1 MNHLLRNTICFM
13 IIFWGFVTEI
23 PAQVLN
29 FQVTVQTERLQPRD
43 REDLQ
48 DLDQKLVS
56 YINNSTWSDH
66 NQDIVLEGNL
76 QIIVETFSTRGSDK
90 VYRAQFLVSSPSGEN
105 FRDKACEFTYY
116 PSQSFEFY
124 RTAFDPLPSLVDYYM
139 NMVIGGEMDTY
150 ELFAGTP
157 FYNKAQDIAN
167 QGQLSNYQLGWTK
180 RLEQVIRTTDA
191 DHVPLR
197 EAKFYYYEGLYFIE
211 KERNPAYAR
220 KFAKGVIERLEKVY
234 NKRPN
239 SAALKR
245 FLDSHFQEL
254 PKLLQ
259 FDKNRD
265 NLNVLIRIDARH
277 RDTYRNI
284 ELGS

>member
-1 MNHLLRNTICFM
+1 M
-13 IIFWGFVTEI
+13 IISCRIHILLLTLLLGMFTLTN
-23 PAQVLN
+23 AQVLN
-29 FQVTVQTERLQPRD
+29 FQVKLHTERLQPRD

-48 DLDQKLVS
+48 GLEQKLTD

-66 NQDIVLEGNL
+66 NQDIILEGNL

-90 VYRAQFLVSSPSGEN
+90 IYRGQFLISSPSGEN
-105 FRDKACEFTYY
+105 FRDKACEFTYF
-116 PSQSFEFY
+116 PSQAFEFY
-124 RTAFDPLPSLVDYYM
+124 RTSFEPLLSLVDYYM
-139 NMVIGGEMDTY
+139 NMVLGGEMDTF

-191 DHVPLR
+191 DHVALR
-197 EAKFYYYEGLYFIE
+197 EAKFYYYEGLYFVE
-211 KERNPAYAR
+211 KKQNPVYAR
-220 KFAKGVIERLEKVY
+220 KFAKGVVKRLEKVY

-245 FLDSHFQEL
+245 FLDSHFQAL

-277 RDTYRNI
+277 RDTYRKVK
-284 ELGS
+284 LGF